1 MIFFENHLILT
12 LSASKIDF
20 FRKKV
25 SIFIAIIDDVVC
37 AIISLRNFFERFS
50 ISTFVFLFQIDQSK
64 FFNANYVIIILRKT
78 IMNFEFDD
86 NYSNHFFR
94 RNVAIETRNASVFD
108 DLIQFLKK

>member
-1 MIFFENHLILT
+1 MIFFENYFILT
-12 LSASKIDF
+12 FFVSKIDF
-20 FRKKV
+20 FRKKI

-37 AIISLRNFFERFS
+37 VMISLCNLFERFS
-50 ISTFVFLFQIDQSK
+50 ISTFVFLFQIDQSRI
-64 FFNANYVIIILRKT
+64 FNANYVIIILRKT

-94 RNVAIETRNASVFD
+94 RDVAIEIRNANVFD